1 MKKYFFDVTD
11 IVRYIAI
18 ERTVSG
24 IQRAATMIIRCL
36 ADTLGA
42 ENIYMSYFDD
52 RKQKYVALPAD
63 KFLQI
68 DDFDLHEIST
78 ALALAV
84 PAKKETA
91 HFLQKY
97 ATGSLKYYFHRTKI
111 DLAAL
116 RNDDAFFRKKG
127 FSIHEWRDW
136 RSGEKAADSAE
147 VREPARVRPTLFS
160 ATFSPGDTLC
170 ILGALW
176 DNPNLDDLFKDYR
189 AAGLRIFLLVH
200 DTIPL
205 KFPDTVHVN
214 PISFYS
220 WLGQTTEYCDGYLA
234 NSKHTASDLR
244 EVLDMLGSSTEIHL
258 TPLAQAPLPAAR
270 SRDGAP
276 SDVATS
282 PQEQLLN
289 HLKSVSRRRPDIRNV
304 TKLPYVLCVGT
315 MEARKNSWRMAQAWL
330 QLANDESL
338 NLPRLVFAGKK
349 GWLNNDFF
357 DAYDKTGGFGG
368 WVQIIE
374 EPSDSDLTYLYEN
387 CEFTITASLY
397 EGWGLPIGE
406 SLSYGKTAVVSETS
420 AMPEVGRNMVVY
432 CNPESI
438 PSIANAARKLLSES
452 GHRKMLENRI
462 QQAQLRQWSDV
473 AADVAAALTKDPTVN
488 LVQMPDR
495 ASSAAVQHAA
505 HTD

>member
-1 MKKYFFDVTD
+1 MTKYFFDMTD
-11 IVRYIAI
+11 IAKYIVT
-18 ERTVSG
+18 ERRVSG

-36 ADTLGA
+36 ADSLGA

-52 RKQKYVALPAD
+52 RKQKYVAMPAE

-68 DDFDLHEIST
+68 ENFELHEIAA
-78 ALALAV
+78 ALSL
-84 PAKKETA
+84 PAPVNRENT
-91 HFLQKY
+91 HFLQQY
-97 ATGSLKYYFHRTKI
+97 PTGSLKYYFHRTKI

-116 RNDDAFFRKKG
+116 RKVDAFFRKKG
-127 FSIHEWRDW
+127 YSIEEWQDW
-136 RSGEKAADSAE
+136 RSGKNSAGS
-147 VREPARVRPTLFS
+147 VDVKEPARVKPTLFS

-170 ILGALW
+170 ILGGLW
-176 DNPNLDDLFKDYR
+176 DHPYLDDLFKDYR
-189 AAGLRIFLLVH
+189 AGGLRIFLLVH

-205 KFPDTVHVN
+205 KFPQTVLAN
-214 PISFYS
+214 PLSFYS
-220 WLGQTTEYCDGYLA
+220 WLSQSTEYCDGYLA

-258 TPLAQAPLPAAR
+258 TPLAQAPLPATR
-270 SRDGAP
+270 PRDGAP
-276 SDVATS
+276 SDVATN
-282 PQEQLLN
+282 PEEQLLN
-289 HLKSVSRRRPDIRNV
+289 HLKSVSRRHLDLRNV

-315 MEARKNSWRMAQAWL
+315 IEVRKNSWRIVQAWL

-338 NLPRLVFAGKK
+338 ELPRLVFAGKK

-420 AMPEVGRNMVVY
+420 AMPEVGQDMVVY

-438 PSIANAARKLLSES
+438 PSIANAARKLLPKP

-473 AADVAAALTKDPTVN
+473 AADVATALTKDPTVN

-495 ASSAAVQHAA
+495 ARSAAVQHAF